1 MAAIPRTLSA
11 SHRLH
16 ASHTQVLERS
26 GTPFGVYLIWYGWA
40 PVRSQSSSLTT
51 ARAACRHSVRE
62 HEHELVREGAAL
74 AGDGA
79 RREVTRVFEQELR
92 SGLGEGGELVV
103 ACDGVDVERRGD
115 GQERG
120 FQLALQLELDRPHLV
135 LRRRREDGAEI
146 VQRAEYW
153 AVDGVA
159 EAEEVVHYLVLR
171 HGYYGMRLRCPA
183 QT

>member
-1 MAAIPRTLSA
+1 M
-11 SHRLH
+11 
-16 ASHTQVLERS
+16 
-26 GTPFGVYLIWYGWA
+26 
-40 PVRSQSSSLTT
+40 
-51 ARAACRHSVRE
+51 
-62 HEHELVREGAAL
+62 
-74 AGDGA
+74 
-79 RREVTRVFEQELR
+79 
-92 SGLGEGGELVV
+92 

-159 EAEEVVHYLVLR
+159 EAEEVVQYLRVLR

-183 QT
+183 RRPNVWQLGGGEHVAEDRRGFGKDDSV